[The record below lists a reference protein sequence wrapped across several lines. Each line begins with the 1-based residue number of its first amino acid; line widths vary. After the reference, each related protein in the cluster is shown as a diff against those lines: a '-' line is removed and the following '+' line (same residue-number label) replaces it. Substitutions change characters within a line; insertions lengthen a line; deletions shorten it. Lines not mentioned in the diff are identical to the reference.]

1 MGDFLSKDEGT
12 FTANSL
18 NDMFSAGNIGATFAK
33 VEELR
38 KTFPHLLNPANN
50 PGPRAARKQT
60 VRFAAFLL
68 TDDLLFSGIYPA
80 PKFRAWLKWL
90 TWVGTQTGG
99 QLRLNGTNFN
109 GTASQLILQVLA
121 QALPPG
127 GRPASGGVVFNWTSD
142 PTGNQFGI
150 TATTTPQFSIDVT
163 AVNVSHV
170 NANSDDEDD
179 I

>member
-12 FTANSL
+12 FTAQSL
-18 NDMFSAGNIGATFAK
+18 NDMFSAGNIGNTFAK
-33 VEELR
+33 LEELR

-50 PGPRAARKQT
+50 LGPKDARKQT
-60 VRFAAFLL
+60 LRFAAFLT
-68 TDDLLFSGIYPA
+68 TDELVFSGLYPA

-90 TWVGTQTGG
+90 TWLGTQNGG
-99 QLRLNGTNFN
+99 TLKLNNANFN

-127 GRPASGGVVFNWTSD
+127 GPPTATGIVFNWTI
-142 PTGNQFGI
+142 GAANQFGVS
-150 TATTTPQFSIDVT
+150 ATTNQQFSINVT
-163 AVNVSHV
+163 SIDHSQV
-170 NANSDDEDD
+170 NAHSDDEDD